1 MAEQV
6 THGRGIMVHHNSARI
21 LPLRRI
27 ALASALALAGASTP
41 ALAEVGNAEAADL
54 SISLSILGLPAL
66 NVSAQAPVNI
76 TDATAPADDANQLP
90 TIDIGN
96 ALIARI
102 TTGLLESEAEY
113 RPGVSTSAI
122 AAKTQ
127 ASGLNLSALGLL
139 GASLL
144 SLQADAIGSKSL
156 VVGHC
161 PLPPPGPSLNGLLDD
176 LVYGNGFD
184 EGNFGTGGDGTPG
197 TGPDDT
203 ATLANVHLSIL
214 GIDVP
219 LPLNPPPNT
228 GVDLNALGIA
238 GATLLLNEQVL
249 GGDGITARSKTS
261 NALRLSLNILGT
273 ITGDVVIGHS
283 SASID
288 CTQ

>member
-1 MAEQV
+1 MFRNSQV
-6 THGRGIMVHHNSARI
+6 RF
-21 LPLRRI
+21 LPLRRRI
-27 ALASALALAGASTP
+27 ALATVVALAGASTP
-41 ALAEVGNAEAADL
+41 ALAEVGNASAYDL
-54 SISLSILGLPAL
+54 SISLTILGIPAL
-66 NVSAQAPVNI
+66 NVSAQTPVDI
-76 TDATAPADDANQLP
+76 VDAAAPADDANQLP
-90 TIDIGN
+90 SIDIGN
-96 ALIARI
+96 ALIARV
-102 TTGLLESEAEY
+102 TTGLLMSEAQY
-113 RPGVSTSAI
+113 LPGVSNSGI
-122 AAKTQ
+122 AAQ
-127 ASGLNLSALGLL
+127 SQVAGLNVSALGLL

-144 SLQADAIGSKSL
+144 SLQADVIRSKSL

-184 EGNFGTGGDGTPG
+184 EGNFSTGGDGTPG
-197 TGPDDT
+197 SGPDDT
-203 ATLANVHLSIL
+203 ATLGNVHLSIL

-249 GGDGITARSKTS
+249 EGDGITSRTKTS
-261 NALRLSLNILGT
+261 NALRLSLNVLGT
-273 ITGDVVIGHS
+273 ITGDVVVGHS